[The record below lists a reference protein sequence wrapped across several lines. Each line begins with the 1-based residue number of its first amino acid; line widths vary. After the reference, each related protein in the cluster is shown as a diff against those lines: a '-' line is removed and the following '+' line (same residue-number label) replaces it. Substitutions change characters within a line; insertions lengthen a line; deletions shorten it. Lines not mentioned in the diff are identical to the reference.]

1 MNSPQCW
8 IAFLRLVVGF
18 WFVKTVWT
26 KLALFFAWGVIP
38 YIGVSSRF
46 IGFHPKRVAEFAAGN
61 PLDWYRQFLEGTV
74 LPNATLFAKLQA
86 FGEALVGAA
95 LVLGLFTRLAAV
107 VGLFLTLNYGLATQW
122 MSFGQQGFHV
132 MLVASMIIFIG
143 AAAGR
148 AWGIDQLILRSA
160 VPLKRPW
167 LKLFLSAALVVTVL
181 SPRHSVDAAE
191 WRVFVSSEKS
201 NDVTVIGT
209 EEKVLA
215 TIAVGQRPRG
225 VTASHD
231 GAKVYVANSDSNR

>member
-1 MNSPQCW
+1 MNHPQRW
-8 IAFLRLVVGF
+8 IAFLRLIVGV

-107 VGLFLTLNYGLATQW
+107 IGFFLTLNYGLATQW

-132 MLVASMIIFIG
+132 LLVASMIIFLG
-143 AAAGR
+143 SAAGR
-148 AWGIDQLILRSA
+148 VAGVDQLILR
-160 VPLKRPW
+160 K
-167 LKLFLSAALVVTVL
+167 
-181 SPRHSVDAAE
+181 
-191 WRVFVSSEKS
+191 
-201 NDVTVIGT
+201 
-209 EEKVLA
+209 
-215 TIAVGQRPRG
+215 TIPFRPRWLTLILSVALLLT
-225 VTASHD
+225 VTASAHSI
-231 GAKVYVANSDSNR
+231 A